1 MKKESIVFTLCLVLL
16 IITLAVFLFIDS
28 HLSYGL
34 DILKP
39 VAYLLIGSAIA
50 TCIIYLI
57 HFTKEK

>member
-16 IITLAVFLFIDS
+16 IMTLAVFLFVDS

-50 TCIIYLI
+50 TCIVYLI

>member
-1 MKKESIVFTLCLVLL
+1 MKKENIVFTLFLVLL
-16 IITLAVFLFIDS
+16 IITLSVFLFVDS

-50 TCIIYLI
+50 TCIVYLI
-57 HFTKEK
+57 HFTKQK

>member
-1 MKKESIVFTLCLVLL
+1 MKKESILFTLCLVLL
-16 IITLAVFLFIDS
+16 IITLAIFLFIDS

>member
-16 IITLAVFLFIDS
+16 IMTLAVFLFVDS

-50 TCIIYLI
+50 TCIVYLI
-57 HFTKEK
+57 HFTKQK

>member
-16 IITLAVFLFIDS
+16 IITLAIFLFIDS

-34 DILKP
+34 ESLRPI
-39 VAYLLIGSAIA
+39 AYLLIGSAIA
-50 TCIIYLI
+50 ACIIYLI